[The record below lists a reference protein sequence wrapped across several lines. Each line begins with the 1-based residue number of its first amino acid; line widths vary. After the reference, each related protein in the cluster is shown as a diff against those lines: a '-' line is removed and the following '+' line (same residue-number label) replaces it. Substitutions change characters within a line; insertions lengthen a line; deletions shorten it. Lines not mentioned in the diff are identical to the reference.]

1 MTILD
6 KLRIEGGRS
15 LSGSVRVS
23 GAKNAALSVLAA
35 SLLTA
40 EELRLD
46 NVPDVRDVG
55 TLIRLLGGLGV
66 GYERLGRHRWALSTP
81 TVGSHEAPYDL
92 VRTMRA
98 SVLVL
103 GPLLARAGRAR
114 VSMPGGCAIG
124 ARPIDRHL
132 AGLER
137 MGAEIRLEHGYVE
150 ASASRLRGA
159 EITFEDVTVTGTENL
174 MMAACLA
181 EGTTV
186 LRNAAREPE
195 VADLAALLVRMG
207 ADIEG
212 AGTRTITVE
221 GRQELGGAE
230 HRVIADRIEAG
241 TFLMAAAMTGGRI
254 TLEEVEPANLETVL
268 EKLRQVGL
276 AIEVGSNWLRL
287 GAGRPLKATDML
299 TEPHPGFPTDLQAQ
313 YMALMTQAG
322 GVSRINEQIFEQ
334 RFMHVPELRRMG
346 AAIELGGHVAT
357 VEGPTP
363 LTGAEVTASDLRAS
377 ACLVLAGL
385 AARGTTVVH
394 RVYHLDRG
402 YESIELK
409 LAGLG
414 AVIERIE

>member
-23 GAKNAALSVLAA
+23 GAKNAALPALAA

-66 GYERLGRHRWALSTP
+66 GCERLGRHRWALGTP

-150 ASASRLRGA
+150 ASAPLLRGA

-186 LRNAAREPE
+186 LRNAACEPE
-195 VADLAALLVRMG
+195 VADLAALLARMG
-207 ADIEG
+207 ARIGG

-221 GRQELGGAE
+221 GREELGGAE
-230 HRVIADRIEAG
+230 HRIIADRIEAG
-241 TFLMAAAMTGGRI
+241 TYLMAAAMTGGRI
-254 TLEEVEPANLETVL
+254 TLEEVQPVNLEIVL

-276 AIEVGSNWLRL
+276 AIEVGSDWLRI
-287 GAGRPLKATDML
+287 GAGRPLKATDLL

-402 YESIELK
+402 YESIERK